1 MKAVGFFIAF
11 LLIGVSLSAQSS
23 GSVITGRVYDSLYKK
38 GLSYATVSVVKEQD
52 STLVSF
58 TRADSTGKFRL
69 SGIPKG
75 NYLISFSY
83 VGYLPVWKSVQLRAG
98 EQLSLGDVPVT
109 DLQHAGEVIV
119 TAKRPPVTINNDT
132 VEFNTENFK
141 TQPNAVVED
150 LLKKLPG
157 VTVDKDGT
165 VQVNGQR
172 VNRFL
177 VNGKEFFTGDPKL
190 ATRNLDADAIDKVQ
204 VFDKKSDRSE
214 FTGVDDGQ
222 QEKAINLKLKK
233 DRNNALFGKIT
244 AGAGTKERYD
254 AQANVN
260 QFKGDRQASFI
271 GMGNNTNRQGFSLS
285 DVMNFTGDLARGAR
299 NGGGVNIRIGP
310 NEDNGG
316 LPVSGM
322 GPNQQGIATTYA
334 GGLNYNN
341 TWNKKTDLNLNGIGS
356 DVNLTTNREIN
367 RQNLLPGN
375 SFTYNAA
382 SSDVKQSRQQR
393 LNAMLDQRFDSFTSI
408 KFTPQITLQQNDNN
422 SSSNYVS
429 LDQAG
434 IKLNEGATLS
444 QTRSEAFN
452 LNSNLLLRH
461 RFKKKGRTISSTI
474 SLAYNSS
481 KLNGSLRTSNR
492 FYTGG
497 IALPDSVIEQI
508 NSRDADTRS
517 IGANLVYTEPV
528 GKKSLLEFS
537 GFYNTNT
544 GKSIRN
550 TYDFNGASGKYDRR
564 NLLLSNDF
572 NSRYQYGGGGINFRS
587 NIKKFSITSGANL
600 QFAALEST
608 NNSNASFIQR
618 SFTDLLPSV
627 NIQYRR
633 RNTSTLGLVY
643 STSTAQPSTFQLQ
656 PVADISDPLNTYV
669 GNPDLKRS
677 YTQSLTLN
685 MSSVDIYTQN
695 NLFAFLSYSK
705 TDDAVVTSDV
715 IKPNGSR
722 VSTPVNANGN
732 HYLIASVNAGRP
744 LKKLKSRVDLG
755 ISANVFRNMSLVNGA
770 ENAIDNY
777 SITPNIGYN
786 FAIDTTIDISFRAR
800 LNFNTAKYALQPQLN
815 NRYVQKVFSF
825 DMNNYLP
832 GGLILNNDLNMTVNS
847 GRSDGFNTNVLLW
860 NLSLSKSFL
869 KQKRAE
875 LRFSVMDLL
884 NQNAGINRTANQ
896 NFVQDTRY
904 NVLQRY
910 FQLSFSY
917 RLNRSGDINGGARVM
932 FRAM

>member
-1 MKAVGFFIAF
+1 MKVVGFFMVF
-11 LLIGVSLSAQSS
+11 FLIGVSLSAQSS
-23 GSVITGRVYDSLYKK
+23 GSVVTGRVYDSLYKK
-38 GLSYATVSVVKEQD
+38 GLSYATVSVVQEQD

-83 VGYLPVWKSVQLRAG
+83 VGYLPVWKSVRINAG

-222 QEKAINLKLKK
+222 SEKAINLKLKK

-285 DVMNFTGDLARGAR
+285 DVMNFTGELARGAR

-341 TWNKKTDLNLNGIGS
+341 SWNRKTDLNLNGIGS
-356 DVNLTTNREIN
+356 DVNLSTNREIS

-375 SFTYNAA
+375 SFIYNST

-408 KFTPQITLQQNDNN
+408 RFTPQITLQQNDNK
-422 SSSNYVS
+422 SSSNYIS
-429 LDQAG
+429 SDQTG
-434 IKLNEGATLS
+434 VKLNEGSALS
-444 QTRSEAFN
+444 QTHSEAFN

-481 KLNGSLRTSNR
+481 KQNGNLRTANR

-508 NSRDADTRS
+508 NSRNADTRS

-528 GKKSLLEFS
+528 GKTSLLEFS

-550 TYDFNGASGKYDRR
+550 TYDYNGLSGKYDRR

-587 NIKKFSITSGANL
+587 NIKKLSITTGANL
-600 QFAALEST
+600 QFAALESS
-608 NNSNASFIQR
+608 NNSTASFIQR
-618 SFTDLLPSV
+618 SFTDVLPSL

-633 RNTSTLGLVY
+633 RNTSTLGLIY

-677 YTQSLTLN
+677 YTQSVTLN

-695 NLFAFLSYSK
+695 NLFAYLSYSK
-705 TDDAVVTSDV
+705 TDDAVVTSDI

-722 VSTPVNANGN
+722 ISTPVNANGN
-732 HYLIASVNAGRP
+732 YYLVASVNAGKP

-755 ISANVFRNMSLVNGA
+755 ISANLFRNMSLVNGV

-800 LNFNTAKYALQPQLN
+800 LNLNTAKYALQPQLN
-815 NRYVQKVFSF
+815 NSYVQQVFSF

-832 GGLILNNDLNMTVNS
+832 GGLVLNNDLNMTVNS
-847 GRSDGFNTNVLLW
+847 GRSDGFNATILLW